1 MTTPIFAA
9 TELAA
14 NQAQPHVP
22 INATFR
28 RLEAILSARVLDK
41 DTSTPPGSP
50 AEGDRY
56 IVGPNPT
63 GDWAGYTD
71 QIAYYSG
78 GWYFIQPE
86 TGWQVAVVDEASIY
100 IYNFGSPSGWSLFAS
115 GSGITVAAENVT
127 YTGAGSGSPTSL
139 NVQAALAELY
149 ALVPSTPPY
158 DIGLFLPGAPD
169 ADDIVVRWVAPRSV
183 TLPINLTGS
192 YAVAANPAA
201 ASAVFTIYQ
210 NSTSIGTITFGT
222 GSPGDVGVFVFAAP
236 ITFAAGDVLAI
247 RSPVTQDSTLADIAI
262 TLKGTR

>member
-1 MTTPIFAA
+1 MTTPIYVLD
-9 TELAA
+9 ELVQ
-14 NQAQPHVP
+14 NQAQPHVTVNSA
-22 INATFR
+22 IR
-28 RLEAILSARVLDK
+28 RLEVLASRRVLDK

-56 IVGPNPT
+56 IVGPAPT
-63 GDWAGYTD
+63 DDWAGYAD

-86 TGWQVAVVDEASIY
+86 TGERWVVIDEVAIY
-100 IYNFGSPSGWSLFAS
+100 EYAIGSPSGWSLVSTS
-115 GSGITVAAENVT
+115 GGVTVAAANVS
-127 YTGAGSGSPTSL
+127 YTGTGSGSPTSL
-139 NVQAALAELY
+139 NVEAAIQELY

-183 TLPINLTGS
+183 TLPVNLTGS
-192 YAVAANPAA
+192 YAVAANPAS

-210 NSTSIGTITFGT
+210 NATSIGTITFAT

-236 ITFAAGDVLAI
+236 ITFVAGDVLAI